1 MLVISSVNVDVQEA
15 ALVEVC
21 AVTARFAPFPP
32 NPFAQVDRRGF
43 KVLAFCNERDS
54 VDEKHQWREVG
65 SPSRQSVVK
74 ASALACVTQEEL
86 TGFAQVRFSFN
97 NLVHTLDEAR
107 QQLATLHAELKS
119 GLTQARQTTHQPAME
134 MAGKDA
140 VSKKHHI
147 K

>member
-65 SPSRQSVVK
+65 RQS
-74 ASALACVTQEEL
+74 AGACV
-86 TGFAQVRFSFN
+86 R
-97 NLVHTLDEAR
+97 D
-107 QQLATLHAELKS
+107 
-119 GLTQARQTTHQPAME
+119 
-134 MAGKDA
+134 AGSADGVCA
-140 VSKKHHI
+140 G
-147 K
+147 